1 MRNRLRVAGVV
12 LLLITCAGCTSQHD
26 REVKAHAEED
36 YERLHEQLEQER
48 ALDAYRRTP
57 EYKARMLKQL
67 NNGMFGNAKANQG
80 VSKP

>member
-1 MRNRLRVAGVV
+1 MRKNLRVAGVA
-12 LLLITCAGCTSQHD
+12 LLLITGAGCRSQHD

-36 YERLHEQLEQER
+36 YERLHKQLEQEC

-57 EYKARMLKQL
+57 EYKAKVLKEL
-67 NNGMFGNAKANQG
+67 NNGMFGNAKAKKG